1 LTSSFSQPTFHWC
14 CKYHVVITKEE
25 TKSTKRG
32 VELTTISYT
41 LSLPTK
47 FVEIFVVVVSTKV
60 EELEKHIIPKF
71 VPLIIIEIRVGLEV
85 TLIDIVTH
93 AFEKN

>member
-1 LTSSFSQPTFHWC
+1 M
-14 CKYHVVITKEE
+14 
-25 TKSTKRG
+25 
-32 VELTTISYT
+32 
-41 LSLPTK
+41 
-47 FVEIFVVVVSTKV
+47 EIFVVVVSTKV

>member
-1 LTSSFSQPTFHWC
+1 MSFQSVF
-14 CKYHVVITKEE
+14 VVITKGE
-25 TKSTKRG
+25 TKSIKRG

-71 VPLIIIEIRVGLEV
+71 VPLIILEIGVGSEV

-93 AFEKN
+93 AFEKF